1 MTRTV
6 LFVCEHGA
14 FRSRIAAAYF
24 NAAAPKG
31 WRALSAGRDP
41 QAEVSAR
48 LEPLLTGTPA
58 AEHLESDPPRGVAA
72 VLSDR
77 VIAIDCMLDGA
88 DLWVT
93 EAQRIRRSATRSPSG
108 LESFCASSEPGTSGP
123 PGPRRCRVCRSAA
136 LDSARQPEPSTL
148 VLNDPSCY
156 HFRAFDPRVFAILSV
171 SVAAVTIGWC
181 SHI

>member
-24 NAAAPKG
+24 NATAPKG

-41 QAEVSAR
+41 QAEISAR

-58 AEHLESDPPRGVAA
+58 AEHLESDPPRGVDA

-77 VIAIDCMLDGA
+77 VIAIDCTLDGA

-93 EAQRIRRSATRSPSG
+93 EAQAEQALRDEIAQRTRR
-108 LESFCASSEPGTSGP
+108 
-123 PGPRRCRVCRSAA
+123 
-136 LDSARQPEPSTL
+136 L
-148 VLNDPSCY
+148 VRELGAGQMP
-156 HFRAFDPRVFAILSV
+156 
-171 SVAAVTIGWC
+171 
-181 SHI
+181 

>member
-48 LEPLLTGTPA
+48 LGPLLTGTPA
-58 AEHLESDPPRGVAA
+58 AEHLESDPPRPVDA
-72 VLSDR
+72 VLFDR

-93 EAQRIRRSATRSPSG
+93 EATADPALRDEIAERTGRLVREIAAGQMPPR
-108 LESFCASSEPGTSGP
+108 EPTSTP
-123 PGPRRCRVCRSAA
+123 
-136 LDSARQPEPSTL
+136 
-148 VLNDPSCY
+148 
-156 HFRAFDPRVFAILSV
+156 
-171 SVAAVTIGWC
+171 
-181 SHI
+181 

>member
-31 WRALSAGRDP
+31 WRAVSAGRDP

-48 LEPLLTGTPA
+48 LEPLLAGTAA
-58 AEHLESDPPRGVAA
+58 AEHLENGPPRGVDA
-72 VLSDR
+72 VLPDHL
-77 VIAIDCMLDGA
+77 IAIDCALDGA

-93 EAQRIRRSATRSPSG
+93 EATADPALRDEIAERTGRLVRELAAGPMPPR
-108 LESFCASSEPGTSGP
+108 EPTSTP
-123 PGPRRCRVCRSAA
+123 
-136 LDSARQPEPSTL
+136 
-148 VLNDPSCY
+148 
-156 HFRAFDPRVFAILSV
+156 
-171 SVAAVTIGWC
+171 
-181 SHI
+181 

>member
-48 LEPLLTGTPA
+48 LGPLLTGTPA
-58 AEHLESDPPRGVAA
+58 AEHLETDPPRGVSAFRP
-72 VLSDR
+72 DR
-77 VIAIDCMLDGA
+77 VIAIDCLLDGA
-88 DLWVT
+88 ELWLV
-93 EAQRIRRSATRSPSG
+93 EAKVYQALRDEIADRTRRLARELG
-108 LESFCASSEPGTSGP
+108 
-123 PGPRRCRVCRSAA
+123 AA
-136 LDSARQPEPSTL
+136 QMP
-148 VLNDPSCY
+148 
-156 HFRAFDPRVFAILSV
+156 
-171 SVAAVTIGWC
+171 
-181 SHI
+181 

>member
-48 LEPLLTGTPA
+48 LGPLLTGTPA
-58 AEHLESDPPRGVAA
+58 AEHLESDPPRGVDAF
-72 VLSDR
+72 SPDR
-77 VIAIDCMLDGA
+77 VIAIDCVLDGA
-88 DLWVT
+88 ELWVV
-93 EAQRIRRSATRSPSG
+93 EAKLDQALRDEIAERTRR
-108 LESFCASSEPGTSGP
+108 L
-123 PGPRRCRVCRSAA
+123 
-136 LDSARQPEPSTL
+136 ARELGAGQMP
-148 VLNDPSCY
+148 
-156 HFRAFDPRVFAILSV
+156 
-171 SVAAVTIGWC
+171 
-181 SHI
+181 

>member
-41 QAEVSAR
+41 QAEASAR

-58 AEHLESDPPRGVAA
+58 AEHLESDPPRGVDA

-77 VIAIDCMLDGA
+77 VIAIDCLLDGA
-88 DLWVT
+88 ERWVT
-93 EAQRIRRSATRSPSG
+93 QAKEDQALRDEIAERTGGLLRELGAGQMRTHRRK
-108 LESFCASSEPGTSGP
+108 
-123 PGPRRCRVCRSAA
+123 
-136 LDSARQPEPSTL
+136 ST
-148 VLNDPSCY
+148 
-156 HFRAFDPRVFAILSV
+156 
-171 SVAAVTIGWC
+171 T
-181 SHI
+181 